1 MIFSSPLYNESI
13 KIMKKILYTVLL
25 STFVITAFAQ
35 NIDTRRKIEV
45 TGSAETE
52 VTPDIIYFAI
62 SLKEYF
68 KDSSNRNKVEIE
80 ALEKQLQTAVLAA
93 GVPKENFMINN
104 ISSYNYTWE
113 KKKDPGFLARKQ
125 YRIKLTD
132 LTKLNQ
138 IMSAV
143 EPRGVEYT
151 NIESYDYSGIE
162 ALKKDLKVKSLQAAK
177 AKATSM
183 AEGINEKIGNALE
196 IQEINN
202 ESYPAPIYR
211 ANVMM
216 KMESADAAGMPDIDF
231 KKIKLS
237 YQTRAVFELR

>member
-1 MIFSSPLYNESI
+1 
-13 KIMKKILYTVLL
+13 MKKILYTVLL

>member
-1 MIFSSPLYNESI
+1 
-13 KIMKKILYTVLL
+13 MKKILFTVLL
-25 STFVITAFAQ
+25 SAFTLATFAQ

-45 TGSAETE
+45 MGTAETE
-52 VTPDIIYFAI
+52 VTPDIIYFAV

-68 KDSSNRNKVEIE
+68 KDSANKNKVEIE
-80 ALEKQLQTAVLAA
+80 TLEKQLQTAVLTA
-93 GVPKENFMINN
+93 GIPKENFMINN

-113 KKKDPGFLARKQ
+113 KKKNPGFLARKQ

-132 LTKLNQ
+132 LTKLDQ
-138 IMSAV
+138 ILSAV
-143 EPRGVEYT
+143 DPKGLEYT

-162 ALKKDLKVKSLQAAK
+162 TLKRELKVKSLQAAK
-177 AKATSM
+177 AKATYM
-183 AEGINEKIGNALE
+183 AEAINEKVGNALE

-202 ESYPAPIYR
+202 ESYPQPIYR

-216 KMESADAAGMPDIDF
+216 MKAESGNAADSSMPDIDF

-237 YQTRAVFELR
+237 YQTRAVFELK

>member
-1 MIFSSPLYNESI
+1 
-13 KIMKKILYTVLL
+13 MKKILFTVLL
-25 STFVITAFAQ
+25 SAFTLATFAQ

-45 TGSAETE
+45 MGTAETE
-52 VTPDIIYFAI
+52 VTPDIIYFSI

-68 KDSSNRNKVEIE
+68 KDNANKNKVEIE
-80 ALEKQLQTAVLAA
+80 TLEKQLQTAVLTA
-93 GVPKENFMINN
+93 GIPKENFMINN

-132 LTKLNQ
+132 LNKLDQ

-143 EPRGVEYT
+143 DPKGLEYT

-162 ALKKDLKVKSLQAAK
+162 NLKKELKVKSLQAAK
-177 AKATSM
+177 AKATYL
-183 AEGINEKIGNALE
+183 AEGINEKVGNALE

-202 ESYPAPIYR
+202 ESYPQPIYR

-216 KMESADAAGMPDIDF
+216 MKTEGASADSSMPDIDF

-237 YQTRAVFELR
+237 YQTRAVFELK

>member
-1 MIFSSPLYNESI
+1 
-13 KIMKKILYTVLL
+13 MKKIIFTFLL
-25 STFVITAFAQ
+25 SAFALTMFAQ

-45 TGSAETE
+45 TGTAEAE
-52 VTPDIIYFAI
+52 VTPDIIYFSI

-68 KDSSNRNKVEIE
+68 KDNSNKNRVEIE
-80 ALEKQLQTAVLAA
+80 TLEKQLQTAVLAA
-93 GVPKENFMINN
+93 GIPKENFMINN
-104 ISSYNYTWE
+104 ISGYNYPME

-143 EPRGVEYT
+143 DPKGIEYT
-151 NIESYDYSGIE
+151 NIESYDFSGIE
-162 ALKKDLKVKSLQAAK
+162 ALKRELKVKSVQAAK
-177 AKATSM
+177 AKAVYM
-183 AEGINEKIGNALE
+183 AEGINEKVGNALE

-202 ESYPAPIYR
+202 ESYPQPIYR

-216 KMESADAAGMPDIDF
+216 MKTEGASADASMPDIDF

-237 YQTRAVFELR
+237 YQTRAVFELK